1 MCFSAE
7 ASFTVGT
14 VLGVI
19 GIATLKKVKNRN
31 NLLIALFPIL
41 FGIQQFLEGIIWLY
55 MDETFIRT
63 PFSQVSVNLY
73 LFFAWLFWPVF
84 VPIAFYAAETVK
96 WKKAFFAFALLL
108 GFTITFVDI
117 RYLATHS
124 VTPVITG
131 RSLNYGF
138 TPFYG
143 NVIYGLSSFIPIFLS
158 SIPRMKV
165 FGTTL
170 LSTFILS
177 QLIYTYTFTSVW
189 CFFCAAVSVILYK
202 ILCEAESD
210 KYELIQS

>member
-7 ASFTVGT
+7 ASFTVGSI
-14 VLGVI
+14 LGVM
-19 GIATLKKVKNRN
+19 GVATLKKVKNRN
-31 NLLIALFPIL
+31 HLLIALFPLL
-41 FGIQQFLEGIIWLY
+41 FGIQQILEGIIWLH

-84 VPIAFYAAETVK
+84 VPIAFYAAETVQ
-96 WKKAFFAFALLL
+96 WKKALFAVALVL

-143 NVIYGLSSFIPIFLS
+143 NAIYGLSSFIPIFLS

-165 FGTTL
+165 FGAAL

-189 CFFCAAVSVILYK
+189 CFFCAAVSVLLYK
-202 ILCEAESD
+202 ILLKHNLET
-210 KYELIQS
+210 KLIKP